1 MEKLKN
7 HHFLPSFLNKIHFV
21 FSWFA
26 RLKLKVW
33 FSGTNWRFGRFDPEL
48 LELFRL
54 CNGILFEFL
63 ACLGKSQL
71 NLS

>member
-7 HHFLPSFLNKIHFV
+7 HHFFAFLLIKIQDSFRFFV
-21 FSWFA
+21 VA

-33 FSGTNWRFGRFDPEL
+33 FSGTNWRFGRFDPGL
-48 LELFRL
+48 LELFVL

-63 ACLGKSQL
+63 ACLGKSQ
-71 NLS
+71 